1 MLITT
6 RKQLM
11 KIAAWI
17 KIGSQ
22 VHNIFDIKRT
32 FYIYTIVC
40 FSGVPTLRLFN
51 NFFLAMHIFFEVI
64 LVLGL
69 FF

>member
-17 KIGSQ
+17 GIGSQ
-22 VHNIFDIKRT
+22 VHNMFDIKRT